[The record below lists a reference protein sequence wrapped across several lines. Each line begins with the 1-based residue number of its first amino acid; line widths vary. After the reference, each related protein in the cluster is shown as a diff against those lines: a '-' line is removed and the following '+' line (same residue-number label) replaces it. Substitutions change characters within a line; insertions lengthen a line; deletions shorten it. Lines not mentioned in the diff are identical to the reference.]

1 MKPVRPDFDRP
12 PLIEQA
18 ITAVFD
24 RLDQF
29 SIGDFGLFWSEIK
42 DRFSVTEA
50 QQPLDP
56 RIEQFEGFRPERV
69 TFRLLDANTLPRCFY
84 RSEDG
89 TEVLQ
94 VQPDRF
100 TYNWQKGEEDY
111 PHSEA
116 TMDRFRML
124 FAKFCEFV
132 MDRGW
137 GPLNITQCEL
147 VNLNIIPVEDF
158 GETFADAAEAAF
170 CIPRPSV
177 PMENLP
183 AESYILNNQHLIM
196 HEGEPAGRLYV
207 QLSPVL
213 RTEDDQKAY
222 RLELTARGA
231 PFGGTDGTMPFFE
244 LARYAVN
251 LGFLGA
257 TTERARKFWG
267 EKHNG

>member
-1 MKPVRPDFDRP
+1 MNPVRPDFDRP

-18 ITAVFD
+18 ITVAFD
-24 RLDQF
+24 RLEQF
-29 SIGDFGLFWSEIK
+29 SIGDFGLFWSYIK
-42 DRFSVTEA
+42 DRFSQTEA

-56 RIEQFEGFRPERV
+56 RIEQFEGFRPERM

-89 TEVLQ
+89 TEVIQ
-94 VQPDRF
+94 IQPDRF
-100 TYNWQKGEEDY
+100 TYNWQKGEEAY

-116 TMDRFRML
+116 TMKRFRAF
-124 FAKFCEFV
+124 FAKFCGFV

-137 GPLNITQCEL
+137 PPLNITQCEL
-147 VNLNIIPVEDF
+147 VNLNVIPVKDF
-158 GETFADAAEAAF
+158 GETFADAALAAF
-170 CIPRPSV
+170 CLPQPSV
-177 PMENLP
+177 SMECLP
-183 AESYILNNQHLIM
+183 VESYIINNQHLIM
-196 HEGEPAGRLYV
+196 HEGKPAGRLYV

-213 RTEDDQKAY
+213 RVEDDQKAY

-231 PFGGTDGTMPFFE
+231 PLAPENGITSFFE

-257 TTERARKFWG
+257 TTKHAREFWG
-267 EKHNG
+267 EK